1 MLELK
6 GNIVNLEDVPIK
18 HFDVEFNILK
28 LIEVKGK
35 KYSVCDEALFGAYGS
50 TERATFVSEMIKS
63 YYWSEAKVN
72 QDTFQSNFKRIW
84 NRNITQFIQGV
95 IKQDLIDD
103 IELDL
108 VDTTSSSE
116 TGASNTEHT
125 KDKSHSSNQSD
136 DRLEVGNVL
145 GKSKRADNP
154 NTTINGDLVNAY
166 VSEAEQIENDNTL
179 DVVNESTRTSE
190 ENETSNVVGTDNK
203 VIESETRSN
212 GMDNLIKLIDNSN
225 FSKLFNDFLNSF
237 SPLLLPVFND

>member
-6 GNIVNLEDVPIK
+6 GNIVNLEDVQVDY
-18 HFDVEFNILK
+18 FTVEFNILK
-28 LIEVKGK
+28 LMEVKGK
-35 KYSVCDEALFGAYGS
+35 KYSDCDEALFGDYGS
-50 TERATFVSEMIKS
+50 IERAVFVRNMLTS
-63 YYWSEAKVN
+63 YYWSDAKVN

-84 NRNITQFIQGV
+84 NRNITQFIHGV
-95 IKQDLIDD
+95 IKQNLLDD

-116 TGASNTEHT
+116 TGERNTEHT
-125 KDKSHSSNQSD
+125 KDKSQSSNQSD

-154 NTTINGDLVNAY
+154 NTTISGDLVNAY

-179 DVVNESTRTSE
+179 NVNNESTRTSE
-190 ENETSNVVGTDNK
+190 ENETSNVLGTDNK

-212 GMDNLIKLIDNSN
+212 GLDNLLKLIDNSN